1 MNVLYCG
8 DRNILDGL
16 IISTLSLAKNTKTN
30 LNIFVMTMKMR
41 GYK

>member
-16 IISTLSLAKNTKTN
+16 IISTLSLAKKHKDEFEYFRDDDEDAR
-30 LNIFVMTMKMR
+30 L
-41 GYK
+41 